1 MAFTKNRDGRVL
13 ASAQPLAADKTVVA
27 EPPCEQSVGKIGP
40 AVAAGLGPGL
50 VEAETEA
57 GQSVS
62 AEQRSAGAEAY
73 SVQTTVAGLETGLA
87 EADAGTSA
95 AVEIEGLAVGISL
108 ARSGVRALAPSAGRA
123 IAQEGEKAMAGGKAM
138 ATAGGMAMGPA
149 VGRAMGPEEVALA
162 SKPVGLLSLSGNA
175 HQMIDGGLSIAHV

>member
-95 AVEIEGLAVGISL
+95 AGIGAVGGKGNSP
-108 ARSGVRALAPSAGRA
+108 G
-123 IAQEGEKAMAGGKAM
+123 GGKGN
-138 ATAGGMAMGPA
+138 GGGKGDGHGGGYGNGPS
-149 VGRAMGPEEVALA
+149 GGKGNGPGGGGIGVEAR
-162 SKPVGLLSLSGNA
+162 GISG
-175 HQMIDGGLSIAHV
+175 G